1 MRPHS
6 GFEAMTPLEGA
17 LVFVGQAEPAALL
30 LAVDVSASALRGGH
44 LEFAVQQIL
53 LLLKSL
59 SR

>member
-1 MRPHS
+1 MPL
-6 GFEAMTPLEGA
+6 TPREGA